1 MDHKDTAIGWSNSCS
16 YLSDR
21 ELYVVGHQSRDISL
35 FLVIVFFVPA
45 THGCQGHIA
54 LGVQGRDERTS
65 ASDSNTAGS
74 ISTVIH
80 ELILERQLH
89 RFVNHCIVLSHCTGY
104 LTAIMGGKVFDHLG
118 LKVPRM
124 PPEVYQRM
132 ITIIR
137 PKLEQFF
144 DRVAVP
150 RDAPGKTD
158 HGDIDF
164 LVDGIRTQAQ
174 DGSLWQ
180 LVQGAL
186 GADHH
191 KGQGSHSYAIPHP
204 DIDGAHVQVDVELN
218 PGDFDW
224 TLFMK
229 GDGDLLQILGIA
241 HRPLGLTCTDQGLHV
256 RLEEIET
263 YDKKEARV
271 FLTDEPA
278 QAMRFYGLDVDK
290 YKEGFSNETELFDW
304 VAAGRFFSREVFE
317 RRVEKADDRTRQLKR
332 PLYRHFVEDYM
343 PTVTHS
349 SNKIWTR
356 AEVLHEALA
365 TFEVRAEYDKK
376 MAKHDLSQAE
386 KQVWEDVK
394 ARINAS
400 EKSMKMAVRAL
411 RRWIG
416 FERGEPVVLQ
426 QPLLPQQYL
435 NWAMHIDRDTKQGVL
450 DWVERN
456 WQHVK
461 SRDKAY
467 QNVAS
472 VCLPSGIGNKE

>member
-1 MDHKDTAIGWSNSCS
+1 
-16 YLSDR
+16 
-21 ELYVVGHQSRDISL
+21 
-35 FLVIVFFVPA
+35 
-45 THGCQGHIA
+45 
-54 LGVQGRDERTS
+54 
-65 ASDSNTAGS
+65 
-74 ISTVIH
+74 
-80 ELILERQLH
+80 
-89 RFVNHCIVLSHCTGY
+89 
-104 LTAIMGGKVFDHLG
+104 MGGKVFDHLG
-118 LKVPRM
+118 LQVPRM
-124 PPEVYQRM
+124 APEVYQR
-132 ITIIR
+132 TIATIR

-144 DRVAVP
+144 NRVAVP

-164 LVDGIRTQAQ
+164 LVDGIRTPAH

-191 KGQGSHSYAIPHP
+191 KSQGSHSYAIRHP
-204 DIDGAHVQVDVELN
+204 DIDGANVQVDVELN

-256 RLEEIET
+256 RIEEIET
-263 YDKKEARV
+263 YDKKDARI
-271 FLTDEPA
+271 FLTKEPA
-278 QAMRFYGLDVDK
+278 RAMRFYGLDVDR
-290 YKEGFSNETELFDW
+290 YKEGFSSETELFDW

-343 PTVTHS
+343 PAVTHS
-349 SNKIWTR
+349 SNKVWMR

-365 TFEVRAEYDKK
+365 AFDVCAEYDEK
-376 MAKHDLSQAE
+376 MAKHNLTQAE
-386 KQVWEDVK
+386 KQLWGEVK
-394 ARINAS
+394 KRINAS
-400 EKSMKMAVRAL
+400 EKSIKVVVRAL
-411 RRWIG
+411 RRWVG
-416 FERGEPVVLQ
+416 FERGEAVVLQ

-435 NWAMHIDRDTKQGVL
+435 NWAMHVGQNNKQDVL

-456 WQHVK
+456 WHDVK

-467 QNVAS
+467 QNAAS
-472 VCLPSGIGNKE
+472 ACLPSGNGNGE